1 MLHTTP
7 NWSPFPDLRQDPLN
21 LTLSFL
27 QFGALDLVLG
37 TSLFY
42 FAQADNLILKAKAKY
57 LLLKKYF
64 IKLSSDTKFISSKLS
79 FFLPAI

>member
-37 TSLFY
+37 TSLFF
-42 FAQADNLILKAKAKY
+42 FAQTDNLILKAKAKY
-57 LLLKKYF
+57 LLLQNAYRKYSQA
-64 IKLSSDTKFISSKLS
+64 KYQTR
-79 FFLPAI
+79 LPNVVV